1 MDFIFRRIYVGQV
14 KAVIFDLAGTTVDYG
29 SCAPAGVF
37 VELFRNHG
45 IEISNSQA
53 RVPMGMHKRDHIQAL
68 LQMEDVS
75 KKWKEKYGK
84 AWSDGDLDM
93 LYERFVPL
101 QIGCLERY
109 STLIPGTVE
118 MAEELRS
125 QGIRI
130 GVTTGY
136 NTDMMQIVLDA
147 VKKQGFVPD
156 SAICVS
162 NVPKGR
168 PAPWMIYQTMQEL
181 GVFPPES
188 IVSVGD
194 TIPDIESALNAGVW
208 SLGVAKTGNMM
219 GLNEKEVASLP
230 EDELEKRL
238 ASAYETM
245 YRKGAHLVIDG
256 VEDCVESIDE
266 ISFMLAEGE
275 RP

>member
-101 QIGCLERY
+101 QIGCLERF

>member
-53 RVPMGMHKRDHIQAL
+53 RVPMGMHKRDHIQVL

-194 TIPDIESALNAGVW
+194 TIPDIESALNAGIW